1 MDYLGD
7 DCNEPSNPT
16 GYIHADGPNGSDKL
30 VMAGLPTY
38 DISTMN
44 TTSEMEQFIKQFI
57 KPFIE
62 TMKTNAYSPQT
73 VTRYER
79 TLITL
84 AKRNADIFNPES
96 VKAVISKQAWA
107 NGTKQSAVN
116 TIRLFYKVYKIKC
129 ETEFPEWKRDDRMIF
144 IPLEQELDQLI
155 AGCRGKLCIF
165 LQTLKETAMRYGET
179 LALTWKDYDI
189 ATLTLNVNTP
199 EKHSNPRAC
208 KISPTL
214 ATMINSL
221 PHDKQT
227 IFGYSGRE
235 AVRRH
240 FQRARKRIAKN
251 LQNPRLLQIHFHT
264 FRHWKA
270 TRELHRT
277 NNVYLVMKLLGHKS
291 LSNTQRYLHLLPE
304 LSDDYVCEIATTT
317 QQVKK
322 LVEDGYDY
330 VQTTNGNEYIYK
342 KRK

>member
-1 MDYLGD
+1 
-7 DCNEPSNPT
+7 
-16 GYIHADGPNGSDKL
+16 
-30 VMAGLPTY
+30 MAGLPTNA
-38 DISTMN
+38 ILTTN
-44 TTSEMEQFIKQFI
+44 PTSEMEQLINHFI
-57 KPFIE
+57 KPLSE
-62 TMKTNAYSPQT
+62 TMRTNAYAPDTIQ
-73 VTRYER
+73 RYER
-79 TLITL
+79 TLTTL
-84 AKRNADIFNPES
+84 AKRGADLFNPES
-96 VKAVISKQAWA
+96 VKAVISKQKWS
-107 NGTKQSAVN
+107 NGTRQEAVN
-116 TIRLFYKVYKIKC
+116 TVKLFYKVYKIKC
-129 ETEFPEWKRDDRMIF
+129 ETEFPKWKRDDRMIF

-155 AGCRGKLCIF
+155 AGCRGKLCVF

-179 LALTWKDYDI
+179 LALTWQDYDI
-189 ATLTLNVNTP
+189 TTLTLNVNAP

-227 IFGYSGRE
+227 IFGYTGKE
-235 AVRRH
+235 AIRRY

-270 TRELHRT
+270 TRELHKT
-277 NNVYLVMKLLGHKS
+277 NNVYFVMKLLGHKS

-304 LSDDYVCEIATTT
+304 LSDDFICEIATTT

-330 VQTTNGNEYIYK
+330 VQTINENEHIYK